1 MEALTDP
8 RAAAA
13 WLRRPAAIRARCRMV
28 YDAAE
33 AGALRHFA
41 LDAERLGAA
50 ARYVLETMR
59 QSYPALDIPYHSR
72 WRHFAVEGRD
82 RWRELQDHLTGTP
95 PEELARIRFDLAVT
109 SVLLDAGAGARWRYR
124 EAGSDERYARSEGL
138 ALASLYAFRDGL
150 FSADPG
156 RGCRADAD
164 ALEQVTTAALAG
176 AFQADDGNPLVGLKG
191 RAALLR
197 RLGGVLRERPD
208 LFGAERP
215 RIGALFDFF
224 KATAGEGG
232 LPATILLDTLL
243 QALGPIWPG
252 RLTLDGEVLGDVWRH
267 PAAATGDLTD
277 GLVPF
282 HKLSQWLAFS
292 LVEPLEAGGVTVTG
306 LDELTGLAE
315 YRNGGLFLD
324 LGVLRPKHDEV
335 LGGSHT
341 ADSELVVEWRAL
353 TVVLLDRVA
362 ERIRADLGLSAAVLP
377 LARVLEGGTWS
388 AGRRIAR
395 EKRSDGRPPIV
406 VESDGTLF

>member
-1 MEALTDP
+1 M
-8 RAAAA
+8 
-13 WLRRPAAIRARCRMV
+13 
-28 YDAAE
+28 
-33 AGALRHFA
+33 
-41 LDAERLGAA
+41 
-50 ARYVLETMR
+50 
-59 QSYPALDIPYHSR
+59 
-72 WRHFAVEGRD
+72 
-82 RWRELQDHLTGTP
+82 
-95 PEELARIRFDLAVT
+95 
-109 SVLLDAGAGARWRYR
+109 
-124 EAGSDERYARSEGL
+124 
-138 ALASLYAFRDGL
+138 
-150 FSADPG
+150 
-156 RGCRADAD
+156 
-164 ALEQVTTAALAG
+164 
-176 AFQADDGNPLVGLKG
+176 
-191 RAALLR
+191 
-197 RLGGVLRERPD
+197 LRERPD